1 MGESKR
7 GLGSGSDGDDWR
19 KDLSGKKNRVRP
31 ESGSRPEAGEV
42 EGRWRAVESGGGP
55 REGRDGVA
63 RERGASAGPDIRHT
77 PQVLTVP
84 AGGVSLYPDPT
95 FDVLFSFHKKQV
107 TIFTVQYM
115 EEVRQKKSKVW
126 VCWWDRCA
134 CRCRR
139 ARIFRQTITAAASC
153 RPPASPTSAHVENF

>member
-1 MGESKR
+1 MR
-7 GLGSGSDGDDWR
+7 G
-19 KDLSGKKNRVRP
+19 KNRVRP
-31 ESGSRPEAGEV
+31 GSSSRPEAGVV
-42 EGRWRAVESGGGP
+42 EGRWRVVASGGAPG
-55 REGRDGVA
+55 EGRDGVA

-95 FDVLFSFHKKQV
+95 FDVLFSVPKKQV
-107 TIFTVQYM
+107 TIFPVQYM
-115 EEVRQKKSKVW
+115 EKVRQKKGKVW
-126 VCWWDRCA
+126 ACWRDRCA
-134 CRCRR
+134 CRRRR